1 MCSPDVLETALTS
14 RTVFDKSAKKMD
26 MVTPLKAH
34 EAYYSRD
41 ALAKALFDRLFAWVV
56 RTINEHIYSKSSS
69 EKSIIGVLDIYGF
82 EILRVRISHYSLSFL
97 LSLSKPDFFKHPSNI
112 RPTALSNFAS
122 TTATRSCSRFSSNSP
137 SSRNKR
143 SIKKR
148 CLLFSLDSFGARTE
162 LNENFVHFLLGN

>member
-1 MCSPDVLETALTS
+1 VCSPDVLETALTS

-82 EILRVRISHYSLSFL
+82 EILRVML
-97 LSLSKPDFFKHPSNI
+97 LFF
-112 RPTALSNFAS
+112 
-122 TTATRSCSRFSSNSP
+122 FSSPPFKVSLLQTSP
-137 SSRNKR
+137 KISDQQ
-143 SIKKR
+143 
-148 CLLFSLDSFGARTE
+148 L
-162 LNENFVHFLLGN
+162 